1 MKDCLQPPHFNK
13 DHHCTGSAILWN
25 KGDTCSIKH
34 PVVETPGTEQSVP
47 IQAVKSSQ
55 KKHNPS
61 FWKKNKRTSDV
72 NSGKSQNQNLK
83 PPCNDRC
90 RLTCNEVVNEENRKN
105 VFLSYTGNCPVF
117 KKRDYLLCH
126 EPKDF

>member
-13 DHHCTGSAILWN
+13 DHHCTGSAIFWN

-34 PVVETPGTEQSVP
+34 LVVETPGTEQSVP

-61 FWKKNKRTSDV
+61 FW
-72 NSGKSQNQNLK
+72 
-83 PPCNDRC
+83 
-90 RLTCNEVVNEENRKN
+90 
-105 VFLSYTGNCPVF
+105 
-117 KKRDYLLCH
+117 
-126 EPKDF
+126 